1 MFRISL
7 VECPSS
13 YVNKYIGI
21 RLSFIRVSGTLIY
34 RKWGIFASKEK
45 PSQKWL
51 FAVDGLSCWQIRP
64 PGEAAVGPLPPSVVG
79 LHISNWWK
87 KKERNV
93 YVFIFHIS
101 SPASGAQTPLVG
113 CCPRKS
119 HLGKVFRL
127 IRFVSNKLLHMW
139 QLPSVLGVTISMYE
153 KCYPRTQEFHTWS
166 LRS

>member
-51 FAVDGLSCWQIRP
+51 FADYGLSCCQIWP

-87 KKERNV
+87 KERKKCLRVYFSYLLTSIWCPNSPGWLLSKE
-93 YVFIFHIS
+93 IAPWQS
-101 SPASGAQTPLVG
+101 LP
-113 CCPRKS
+113 S
-119 HLGKVFRL
+119 HQVCEQQAP
-127 IRFVSNKLLHMW
+127 MW
-139 QLPSVLGVTISMYE
+139 QLPSVLGVTKGNPSNTTYFSVRGRPYI
-153 KCYPRTQEFHTWS
+153 T
-166 LRS
+166 